1 MRVLLVED
9 EEMIGMEIREY
20 LNGES
25 LLCDWSRSYGDASE
39 QIFVNEYDFIL
50 LDLGL
55 PDGDGLDLLK
65 EIKQNSPNSLIIIL
79 TARSNVSDRVQGLE
93 LGADD
98 YLAKPFSFL
107 ELKARMQAILRRK
120 AGWINNI
127 IKIGN
132 FSIDVEARQVRFLE
146 QPIELTHKE
155 FGVLH
160 FLFIHCNKVINRYQI
175 AEHLWGDHLEEAYQ
189 SNFIDVHIKNIRKKL
204 GAFEPI
210 HWLETVRG
218 VGYKINTG

>member
-9 EEMIGMEIREY
+9 EEMIGREIQEY

-25 LLCDWSRSYGDASE
+25 LICDWSSSYGDASE
-39 QIFVNEYDFIL
+39 KIFVNEYDFIL

-55 PDGDGLDLLK
+55 PDGDGLGLIK
-65 EIKQNSPNSLIIIL
+65 EIKENSPNSLIIIL
-79 TARSNVSDRVQGLE
+79 TARSNVEDRVHGLE

-120 AGWINNI
+120 SGWVKNI
-127 IKIGN
+127 INIGK
-132 FSIDVEARQVRFLE
+132 FSIDIEARKVYYLKNS
-146 QPIELTHKE
+146 IELTHKE
-155 FGVLH
+155 FTVLH
-160 FLFIHCNKVINRYQI
+160 FLLIHCNKVINRYQI
-175 AEHLWGDHLEEAYQ
+175 AEHLWGDHLEEEYQ

-210 HWLETVRG
+210 NWLETVRG